1 MANLFKP
8 LTEDDIMRQR
18 TAFAA
23 APSLLHSDAVMGFET
38 AAEDFGWTD
47 SFAAGFEREALTL
60 SFFNT
65 YGPDALK
72 EQSGDREPVNQ
83 YLWLKKNL
91 SDEDKG
97 RYDLWIG
104 RGVFDDTK
112 TPFEI
117 KTRLAQLK
125 YELDRTERADASLFG
140 DITGSLVGALADPLT
155 IVPFFGMVAKGRIA
169 LRGFGFAA
177 KAARAN
183 MAAGGRLKALQAAAA
198 AEKAQTAT
206 VMAQAKVLGV
216 RTGLYGSR
224 KAAVG
229 AHMSAAAFV
238 EIGREIGLHDDQI
251 TRTLQESLMNVG
263 FAGLLGAGLGAFA
276 RVKSPRSPLNPE
288 NPKSV
293 QPHLDPNQ
301 AHLYN
306 DGLGASTADSGM
318 DHIPATREAEALDP
332 EAAEFLGSIE
342 KDMARYKEGSA
353 QWEAAKQKAIDYLD
367 SRGHSAG
374 IVKGGSHAG
383 DLGAAAPRDW
393 STSISEELAEGL
405 FSRIPGVKQFVKL
418 ARVNRGTGTPIGRFA
433 YASSDKARGI
443 YIRLMD
449 RGGTLSKAEQEGHVH
464 GFSAEDISG
473 MLHHNFYQRQMLDQ
487 HLGRSKIDK
496 KIADLAEQGKWG
508 DTLAKKVSDSDWND
522 IMQRYL
528 HTFLSKDGVPYSLW
542 DIDDALK
549 DAFGQK
555 YGPVLGDM
563 INEAKKFSKATFAI
577 RENMMGQLKARGIIK
592 DEGLIKELAARSKA
606 IKKENKGLRS
616 EVNKNRSAEGETDS
630 AELLARISENNK
642 MRSDLEARI
651 RREKGKVDDLG
662 GEYGTA
668 QLWNTNAILTD
679 VEAFRGWF
687 RELMKRKV
695 DGDWLQKEWG
705 IDPDIL
711 DDLGVRVIDAD
722 DLADSA
728 VDSLNIK
735 GVETGQNIIND
746 AGQITVEAG
755 ERLRKAIDEEWY
767 GIPGDEVATAKQAEV
782 FSAWAAH
789 DNVTQELHQLNRD
802 MGMAGKREKVDL
814 KHATDKA
821 EKLNERIARLED
833 KANEATK
840 QAEDAAKRIGDA
852 QEGLDDLPGFDPQDP
867 FPLGKSLQQTAADP
881 ADFASRSRGVDPS
894 QRNPFEANEGEAL
907 QKHLLKQKERYEKRV
922 RDAAEARE
930 KMHQTF
936 EGLVEYEN
944 LLQRLE
950 AAAGRLQAAGET
962 LSTAE
967 AKLTK
972 FYKSGG
978 HKRAAVDDVI
988 DNMIRDITKGDT
1000 GRMASYMEEAAGD
1013 DVLEK
1018 TAARLKHRTIRLDGH
1033 QRLSAIKAGWLRS
1046 DLDSLL
1052 YTESRQLAG
1061 TLGMADA
1068 LHLGD
1073 VSRGF
1078 DGSFSEVVKVAE
1090 DDYAQKI
1097 LNADVK
1103 EAHRLQ
1109 NEWKLIKRDFNV
1121 LRDRL
1126 MGNLHP
1132 KTDSNH
1138 IVQWFGKRFREVN
1151 FSRYVPG
1158 FLSASFTDLAT
1169 THMVT
1174 SGMGGHLL
1182 SHAKD
1187 SMDLL
1192 LSLRKHDDW
1201 IAHLAASTEVM
1212 TQFNLTSGRA
1222 MRLASLDDN
1231 GINKNLGF
1239 GAEGTLTNTISH
1251 AIAQGTGA
1259 GVDIMNKASG
1269 MPYWNG
1275 TWKIMVGLHM
1285 SKQVREM
1292 ATIGWDKLSKT
1303 QRAHWAGLGV
1313 HDGLAQDVLRLA
1325 NKYGDKGK
1333 NPLDR
1338 SDLGIDRWADE
1349 GIEGART
1356 ANKFKMALNRAMTRA
1371 IISPGIGDTPVM
1383 MEHWF
1388 AKFMF
1393 QFQSYAYTFINRFMS
1408 PMSQKLRQGVDVQS
1422 MTTMAILLMTA
1433 NATMFVKHRMNGKE
1447 LTDMTTENYIYDM
1460 MDRSGFFTYM
1470 TPWFDG
1476 FLKLTSPEMAKMG
1489 LNFTGTRS
1497 RFSSKDWYSSLF
1509 GVNMRVISSD
1519 LPNIFH
1525 GLTDADSQK
1534 LGQSLL
1540 RWVPMN
1546 QWMRFVGHSLG
1557 EEGSDVVNFGFLE

>member
-1 MANLFKP
+1 MADLFKP

-23 APSLLHSDAVMGFET
+23 APSLLHSDAVMGFEP
-38 AAEDFGWTD
+38 ASEDFGFTD

-60 SFFNT
+60 GLFGTF
-65 YGPDALK
+65 GPDALK

-91 SDEDKG
+91 SDEEKS
-97 RYDLWIG
+97 RYDYWIG

-125 YELDRTERADASLFG
+125 YELDRNERADASLFG
-140 DITGSLVGALADPLT
+140 DITGSIVGAIADPITL
-155 IVPFFGMVAKGRIA
+155 VPFYGLVSKGRIA
-169 LRGFGFAA
+169 LRSFGFAA

-183 MAAGGRLKALQAAAA
+183 MAAGGRFKALKAAAA
-198 AEKAQTAT
+198 AEKAQAAT

-224 KAAVG
+224 KAAIG

-238 EIGREIGLHDDQI
+238 EVGREIGLHEDQI
-251 TRTLQESLMNVG
+251 TRTIQESLMNIG

-276 RVKSPRSPLNPE
+276 RVKSRHSPFNPE
-288 NPKSV
+288 HPKSV
-293 QPHLDPNQ
+293 QPHLDPDTQ
-301 AHLYN
+301 HLY
-306 DGLGASTADSGM
+306 DEGAGHMTADTGA
-318 DHIPATREAEALDP
+318 DTLPATREAEALDP
-332 EAAEFLGSIE
+332 ETAEFLTEIE

-353 QWEAAKQKAIDYLD
+353 KWEEAKQKAIDWLD
-367 SRGHSAG
+367 SRGHRAG
-374 IVKGGSHAG
+374 IAKGGSHAG
-383 DLGAAAPRDW
+383 VGAGAPGQRD
-393 STSISEELAEGL
+393 INEELADGL
-405 FSRIPGVKQFVKL
+405 FSRIPGVKQFVKF

-433 YASSDKARGI
+433 YATSDKARGI

-449 RGGTLSKAEQEGHVH
+449 RGGTLSKAEQEGLVH

-487 HLGRSKIDK
+487 HLGRTRINK
-496 KIADLAEQGKWG
+496 KIADLSDQGKWN
-508 DTLAKKVSDSDWND
+508 DTLAKKVTDGDWND
-522 IMQRYL
+522 IMQRHL
-528 HTFLSKDGVPYSLW
+528 HTFVDSEGAAYSMW
-542 DIDDALK
+542 DIDDALQE
-549 DAFGQK
+549 AFGQK
-555 YGPVLGDM
+555 YGPLLPDM
-563 INEAKKFSKATFAI
+563 IKEAQKFSKKTFAI
-577 RENMMGQLKARGIIK
+577 RENMMGQLKARGLIK
-592 DEGLIKELAARSKA
+592 DENLIKELAARSKA
-606 IKKENKGLRS
+606 IKKENKALRS
-616 EVNKNRSAEGETDS
+616 QISKQSATEGENDS
-630 AELLARISENNK
+630 GELLAQIAENNK
-642 MRSDLEARI
+642 MRDDLEARI

-668 QLWNTNAILTD
+668 QLWNTNAILQD

-705 IDPDIL
+705 IDPDLL
-711 DDLGVRVIDAD
+711 DDLGTRVIDAD

-728 VDSLNIK
+728 VDTLNIK

-755 ERLRKAIDEEWY
+755 ERLRKAIDESWY
-767 GIPGDEVATAKQAEV
+767 GTPGDEVAAAKEAEI
-782 FSAWAAH
+782 FSAWSAH
-789 DNVTQELHQLNRD
+789 DNVTQEIHQLNRD

-814 KHATDKA
+814 QHATNKA
-821 EKLNERIARLED
+821 EKLHERIARLED

-840 QAEDAAKRIGDA
+840 QAEDAAKKVDEA
-852 QEGLDDLPGFDPQDP
+852 QGGLDDLPGFDPQDP
-867 FPLGKSLQQTAADP
+867 FPLGKTLQQNAADP

-894 QRNPFEANEGEAL
+894 QRNPFEAAEGEAL
-907 QKHLLKQKERYEKRV
+907 QKRLQKQKERYEKRV

-936 EGLVEYEN
+936 EGWVEYEN

-950 AAAGRLQAAGET
+950 AASGRLEAAGET
-962 LSTAE
+962 LASAE
-967 AKLTK
+967 AKLAT
-972 FYKSGG
+972 FYKRGG

-988 DNMIRDITKGDT
+988 DDMIRDITKGDT

-1061 TLGMADA
+1061 TLGMAEA
-1068 LHLGD
+1068 LNLGD
-1073 VSRGF
+1073 VARGF
-1078 DGSFSEVVKVAE
+1078 DGSFSEVVKIADE
-1090 DDYAQKI
+1090 DYAQRI
-1097 LNADVK
+1097 LKADVK
-1103 EAHRLQ
+1103 EAARLK

-1132 KTDSNH
+1132 KTDPND

-1151 FSRYVPG
+1151 FMRYVPG
-1158 FLSASFTDLAT
+1158 FLPASFTDMAT

-1174 SGMGGHLL
+1174 SGMGGHLFA
-1182 SHAKD
+1182 HAKD

-1192 LSLRKHDDW
+1192 LSLKNHDDW

-1212 TQFNLTSGRA
+1212 TQFNFSSGRA
-1222 MRLASLDDN
+1222 MHLASMDDN
-1231 GINKNLGF
+1231 GLNRNLGF
-1239 GAEGTLTNTISH
+1239 GAEGTRTNTISN
-1251 AIAQGTGA
+1251 AVAQGTGA
-1259 GVDIMNKASG
+1259 GVDIMNKLSG

-1275 TWKIMVGLHM
+1275 TWKVMVGLHM

-1292 ATIGWDKLSKT
+1292 ATQGWGNLTKA

-1313 HDGLAQDVLRLA
+1313 DDGLAQDVLRLA

-1338 SDLGIDRWADE
+1338 SDLGLDRWAEE
-1349 GIEGART
+1349 GLEGART

-1422 MTTMAILLMTA
+1422 MATMAILLMTA
-1433 NATMFVKHRMNGKE
+1433 NATMFIKHRMNGKDLSE
-1447 LTDMTTENYIYDM
+1447 MSTENYIYDM

-1476 FLKLTSPEMAKMG
+1476 FLKLTSPELASMG

-1509 GVNMRVISSD
+1509 GVNTRVIASD

-1525 GLTDADSQK
+1525 GLTEGDSQK
-1534 LGQSLL
+1534 LGKSLL

-1546 QWMRFVGHSLG
+1546 QWMRFMGHSLG